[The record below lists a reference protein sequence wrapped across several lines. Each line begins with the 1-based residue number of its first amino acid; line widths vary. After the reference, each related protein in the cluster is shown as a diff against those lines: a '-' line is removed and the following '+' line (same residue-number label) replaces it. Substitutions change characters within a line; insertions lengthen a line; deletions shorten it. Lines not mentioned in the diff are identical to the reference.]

1 MELDLKQFVTF
12 VAGVINATMEI
23 ESKAVRI
30 QTIVKMAANLFNVE
44 YLRWE
49 EVRDELDAQA
59 DRDSVE

>member
-1 MELDLKQFVTF
+1 
-12 VAGVINATMEI
+12 MEI

-59 DRDSVE
+59 DWDSVG